1 MNQRIPGEDIGK
13 AKKKAKRLETY
24 KMTDVKR
31 QTPRNFV
38 SSNATQDKL
47 KKFSSLLKNMKYTE
61 SQTNQNSN
69 KFGKRPKIK
78 KNPNFR
84 NFDHV
89 RSSQNGY
96 NEENNP

>member
-38 SSNATQDKL
+38 SSNATQDKPL
-47 KKFSSLLKNMKYTE
+47 EKYE
-61 SQTNQNSN
+61 IYRKSN
-69 KFGKRPKIK
+69 
-78 KNPNFR
+78 
-84 NFDHV
+84 
-89 RSSQNGY
+89 
-96 NEENNP
+96 

>member
-1 MNQRIPGEDIGK
+1 MSR
-13 AKKKAKRLETY
+13 
-24 KMTDVKR
+24 
-31 QTPRNFV
+31 
-38 SSNATQDKL
+38 DKHREISFL
-47 KKFSSLLKNMKYTE
+47 PMPHKINLLKNMKYTE

>member
-1 MNQRIPGEDIGK
+1 
-13 AKKKAKRLETY
+13 
-24 KMTDVKR
+24 
-31 QTPRNFV
+31 
-38 SSNATQDKL
+38 
-47 KKFSSLLKNMKYTE
+47 MKYTE

-96 NEENNP
+96 NEENNEENNQHNIGIPQRQNHMIGEIMATTSKTETSQT